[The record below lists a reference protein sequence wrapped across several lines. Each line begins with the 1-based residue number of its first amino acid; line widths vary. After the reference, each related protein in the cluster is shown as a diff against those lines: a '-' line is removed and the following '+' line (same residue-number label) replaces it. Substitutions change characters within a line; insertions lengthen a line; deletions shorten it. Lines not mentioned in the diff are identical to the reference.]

1 MKYTEQKFKLT
12 GISPILGSI
21 AMDKKVFTEY
31 LATKGKTPEEKEKAL
46 QDVDNVPETPEDA
59 ENKATG
65 FYRDENGNFILKEY
79 QVKGFLKEA
88 ARVLKDQ
95 LGLVAPVSKIDN
107 FVFIRETNLIIH
119 TATGGT
125 VTEADTI
132 LDRPLRAMTAQ
143 GPRVA
148 LAYSEMVSD
157 WNIEFTLRVLQNDG
171 SKKSAAM
178 TMDTIE
184 ELLDYGFLKG
194 LLQWRNGG
202 YGKFIFE
209 KIGERVEHE

>member
-12 GISPILGSI
+12 GTSPILGSI

-31 LATKGKTPEEKEKAL
+31 LATKGKTEEEKSKAMA
-46 QDVDNVPETPEDA
+46 DVDNVPEGEEVV

-65 FYRDENGNFILKEY
+65 FYRDEDGNFILKEY

-88 ARVLKDQ
+88 ARCLKDQ
-95 LGLVAPVSKIDN
+95 LHLVAPVSKIDN
-107 FVFIRETNLIIH
+107 FVFIQETNLIIY
-119 TATGGT
+119 TSTG
-125 VTEADTI
+125 DTITQSDAI

-148 LAYSEMVSD
+148 LAFSEMLND
-157 WNIEFTLRVLQNDG
+157 WSIEFTLRVIQNEG

-178 TMDTIE
+178 TMDVIE
-184 ELLDYGFLKG
+184 ELLDYGSLKG

-202 YGKFIFE
+202 YGKFTYE
-209 KIGERVEHE
+209 AIGDRVDHL

>member
-1 MKYTEQKFKLT
+1 MKYTEQTFKLT
-12 GISPILGSI
+12 GVSPILGSI
-21 AMDKKVFTEY
+21 AMDKKVFTDY
-31 LATKGKTPEEKEKAL
+31 LATKGKTPEERKKAME
-46 QDVDNVPETPEDA
+46 DVDNVPEA
-59 ENKATG
+59 EEGVGGKATG

-95 LGLVAPVSKIDN
+95 LSLVAPVSKIDN
-107 FVFIRETNLIIH
+107 FVFIRETNLVIH
-119 TATGGT
+119 TKDGST
-125 VTEADTI
+125 VKKADTI

-148 LAYSEMVSD
+148 LSFSEMVND
-157 WNIEFTLRVLQNDG
+157 WSIEFTLCVLQNEG

-184 ELLDYGFLKG
+184 ELLSYGLLKG

-202 YGKFIFE
+202 YGKFTYETVGDRI
-209 KIGERVEHE
+209 ERG